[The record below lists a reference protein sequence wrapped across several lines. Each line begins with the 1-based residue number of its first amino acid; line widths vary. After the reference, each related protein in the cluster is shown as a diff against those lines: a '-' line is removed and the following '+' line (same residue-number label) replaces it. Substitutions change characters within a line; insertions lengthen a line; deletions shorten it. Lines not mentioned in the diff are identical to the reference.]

1 MMIKL
6 VIIGAVILGG
16 VIIFSNEIYQ
26 LLPEFSTNISDS
38 AKKDLNQMKD
48 NTMQTTET
56 TIGAGVKTIS
66 DGINDFAE
74 STAEQLSEGIKDLGE
89 SVLQV
94 ISFGGILGDS
104 QKANSESADS
114 QKANSESAERHT
126 TISNPTP
133 SRDSSPTTIVTKT
146 QTTQTFETLSL
157 KTSQQSDDSVMLQY
171 EDTSGKTISVTVI
184 LRTTEKDLFIGTF
197 YSSMFEASVNDVT
210 KTSYFIDVIIEHE
223 DYGTISSSVFNP
235 VDTPDTIINGVFSQS

>member
-6 VIIGAVILGG
+6 VIIGAVLLVGG
-16 VIIFSNEIYQ
+16 IIFSNEINQ
-26 LLPEFSTNISDS
+26 LLSEFSTNIFDS

-48 NTMQTTET
+48 STIQTTET
-56 TIGAGVKTIS
+56 IGAGMKTVS
-66 DGINDFAE
+66 DDINDFAE
-74 STAEQLSEGIKDLGE
+74 STAEQLSEGVKDLGE
-89 SVLQV
+89 SALQV

-104 QKANSESADS
+104 QEANSEST
-114 QKANSESAERHT
+114 ERHA
-126 TISNPTP
+126 TISPSKETSPITSPTT
-133 SRDSSPTTIVTKT
+133 SPTTIVTKT

-197 YSSMFEASVNDVT
+197 YSSMFEASVNDAI
-210 KTSYFIDVIIEHE
+210 KTSYFIDMIVEHE
-223 DYGTISSSVFNP
+223 EYGTIVSSVFNP
-235 VDTPDTIINGVFSQS
+235 VDTPNTIINGVFSQS

>member
-16 VIIFSNEIYQ
+16 VIIFSNEINQ

-56 TIGAGVKTIS
+56 TIGAGVKTVS
-66 DGINDFAE
+66 DGVNDFAE
-74 STAEQLSEGIKDLGE
+74 STAEQLSEGIKYLGE

-104 QKANSESADS
+104 QKANSESS
-114 QKANSESAERHT
+114 ERHT

-133 SRDSSPTTIVTKT
+133 SSDSSPITIVTKT

-157 KTSQQSDDSVMLQY
+157 KTTQQLDDTVMIHY

-197 YSSMFEASVNDVT
+197 YSSMFEASVNDAT
-210 KTSYFIDVIIEHE
+210 KTSYFIDMIVEHE
-223 DYGTISSSVFNP
+223 DYGTIVSSVFNP

>member
-1 MMIKL
+1 MIKL

-56 TIGAGVKTIS
+56 TIGAGVKTVS
-66 DGINDFAE
+66 DGVNDFAE
-74 STAEQLSEGIKDLGE
+74 STAEQLSEGIKYLGE

-104 QKANSESADS
+104 QKTNSESGDS
-114 QKANSESAERHT
+114 QKTNSESAERHT

-157 KTSQQSDDSVMLQY
+157 KTTQQLDDTVMIHY

-197 YSSMFEASVNDVT
+197 YSSMFEASVNDAT
-210 KTSYFIDVIIEHE
+210 KTSYFIDMIVEHE
-223 DYGTISSSVFNP
+223 DYGTIVSSVFNP